1 MPAKKV
7 KAEQLEG
14 KVIGIYFLSLT
25 KDREYTTLQTEL
37 LKDIYDDLHPE
48 NNFEVVLVACMV
60 LQYLTYSWYILADY
74 GALGYPFSDKR
85 LKFLRTEDYLA
96 SQQPSLKTLL
106 GSSQRDYVIS
116 NNGAKVPI
124 HTLEE
129 KVVAL
134 YFYNP
139 DCPDS
144 LTKELKS
151 AYEEFAKLKKI
162 FEVVL
167 VYIREPCNNENC
179 LEVEIEKLK
188 GLNLGKL
195 WNPEHVFK
203 RTDGSQALRQIKAL
217 VNCVDAKAP
226 ALCLGV
232 H

>member
-1 MPAKKV
+1 M
-7 KAEQLEG
+7 
-14 KVIGIYFLSLT
+14 Y
-25 KDREYTTLQTEL
+25 
-37 LKDIYDDLHPE
+37 
-48 NNFEVVLVACMV
+48 
-60 LQYLTYSWYILADY
+60 
-74 GALGYPFSDKR
+74 
-85 LKFLRTEDYLA
+85 
-96 SQQPSLKTLL
+96 QQ
-106 GSSQRDYVIS
+106 
-116 NNGAKVPI
+116 VPI

-203 RTDGSQALRQIKAL
+203 RTDGSQVSSFNFLSFFKSASYNSLTQTKFLKNSVSCHLQFLHFLCTCQGVTANQGTSELRGCQGTRL
-217 VNCVDAKAP
+217 VSRRP
-226 ALCLGV
+226 LIGV
-232 H
+232 